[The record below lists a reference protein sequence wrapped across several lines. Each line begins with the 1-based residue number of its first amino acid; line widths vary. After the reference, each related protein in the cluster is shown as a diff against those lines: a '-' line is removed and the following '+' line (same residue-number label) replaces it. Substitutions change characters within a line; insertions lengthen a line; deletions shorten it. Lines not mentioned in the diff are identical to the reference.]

1 MFKRRP
7 ASLPR
12 DAPPTPRPPGPPRLA
27 DRLLN
32 WLVAPHLRE
41 DLLGDL
47 HEVYRKQV
55 EEVGPDQARRF
66 YWWQTITYLRPLII
80 KRKAAQP
87 NEYPPPFLLSPAMIR
102 NYVKIAWRNLVHA
115 KSFSLINGFGLALGL
130 ASALLIFVVVHH
142 ETSYDQYHKNGDRMY
157 RVETVNVRNSEAHAG
172 TYTEMTAVLRNEVP
186 EIERVVPIYR
196 ASGQSLA
203 VPQESKSFKE
213 PIAFTENGL
222 FALLDYEWSSG
233 DARTALLRPNQVV
246 LTESYAQKFFGTT
259 DAVGKTVLLGDDI
272 NLSVAGVLK
281 DHPANTNFPFD
292 VLVSLPTLKRISP
305 DYDTHGWG
313 GFGDNYQVYTLLR
326 QGIRPEQLTKRFHGI
341 QVKYQKDPETIK
353 NQHFVLNSLA
363 QLHYGYNFSG
373 RQANVN
379 LLNILSLIG
388 AFVLLI
394 ACINFM
400 NLTTAK
406 ALRRA
411 KEIGIRKA
419 VGSNRL
425 ALIYQFMTEAGL
437 LISIATLLAL
447 LLAWVMLPSA
457 ANLMG
462 LPLKTS
468 DLFSWQAGAF
478 VVLLVVLTT
487 LLAGTYPAFRLSGMP
502 PIWALKSNKLPQAG
516 GSITFRQGLVVVQFT
531 VSMILISSTLFI
543 NRQLSLF
550 KNANLG
556 FNQNAIITV
565 GLPNNDP
572 GKLQT
577 LRSQLVASPQ
587 IKDVSFS
594 FNSPSAE
601 SNWMQGIQY
610 RNGTDP
616 IEIRTQMKM
625 VDAHFLETY
634 GIQLIAG
641 DAFREGDT
649 LPKFIANEV
658 FLKRLGI
665 DRPEKAIGQMVYF
678 GDSQESAP
686 IIGVVKTFHVNSLH
700 QGIDPTL
707 MQVVPKHFHQA
718 GIKLATENLS
728 AETLNA
734 TLSTIET
741 VWKATFP
748 NKVFSYEFLDETLAQ
763 AYQNETRTAQLIE
776 TATLVAILI
785 ACLGLFGLATFAAES
800 RTKEIG
806 VRKVLG
812 ASVASIVA
820 LLSKDFLKPVLV
832 AMLLA
837 APIAWYGVSE
847 WLKNFEYKINIDW
860 WVFAVAGAFAIMV
873 ALLTVSFQSIRAAL
887 MNPVKSLRTE

>member
-1 MFKRRP
+1 MSTNNK
-7 ASLPR
+7 
-12 DAPPTPRPPGPPRLA
+12 PTSQPPRVA

-47 HEVYRKQV
+47 HEVYARQLQ
-55 EEVGPDQARRF
+55 EVGPGPARRF
-66 YWWQTITYLRPLII
+66 YWRQTLTYLRPSII
-80 KRKAAQP
+80 KRKPTDQHPAD
-87 NEYPPPFLLSPAMIR
+87 YPLPFLLSPAMIR
-102 NYVKIAWRNLVHA
+102 NYVKIAWRNLTHA
-115 KSFSLINGFGLALGL
+115 KSFSLINGFGLTLGL
-130 ASALLIFVVVHH
+130 ACALLIFVVVSH
-142 ETSYDQYHKNGDRMY
+142 ETSYDLHHKNADRIY
-157 RVETVNVRNSEAHAG
+157 RVETVNMGNSEAHAG

-186 EIERVVPIYR
+186 EIDRVAPVYR
-196 ASGQSLA
+196 TSGQSIA
-203 VPQESKSFKE
+203 VPQEGKFFKE
-213 PIAFTENGL
+213 PVAFADNDL
-222 FALLDYEWSSG
+222 FKLLDYEWVSG
-233 DARTALLRPNQVV
+233 DANTALTRPNQVV
-246 LTESYAQKFFGTT
+246 LTESHAQKLFGTM
-259 DAVGKTVLLGDDI
+259 DVLGKTVLLGDDH
-272 NLSVAGVLK
+272 NLSVTGVLK
-281 DHPANTNFPFD
+281 DHPATTNFPFD

-326 QGIRPEQLTKRFHGI
+326 QGIRPEQLANRFRAI
-341 QVKYQKDPETIK
+341 QVKYQQDPETIK
-353 NQHFVLNSLA
+353 NQHFELNPLS

-373 RQANVN
+373 RQANQK
-379 LLNILSLIG
+379 LLTILSLIG

-394 ACINFM
+394 ACINFI

-411 KEIGIRKA
+411 KEVGIRKA
-419 VGSNRL
+419 VGSTRL
-425 ALIYQFMTEAGL
+425 TLIYQFITEAGL
-437 LISIATLLAL
+437 LTFIATLLAL
-447 LLAWVMLPSA
+447 LLARTMLPAA
-457 ANLMG
+457 ANMMG
-462 LPLKTS
+462 LPLKTR
-468 DLFSWQAGAF
+468 DLFSWPVGTF
-478 VVLLVVLTT
+478 VTLLFIMTT
-487 LLAGTYPAFRLSGMP
+487 LLAGTYPAFRLSGMS
-502 PIWALKSNKLPQAG
+502 PIWALKNNKLPRVA
-516 GSITFRQGLVVVQFT
+516 GSITFRQSLVVVQFT

-550 KNANLG
+550 KNADLG
-556 FNQNAIITV
+556 FNKNAVITV

-577 LRSQLVASPQ
+577 LRSQLIGSPQ

-610 RNGTDP
+610 RKSTQP
-616 IEIRTQMKM
+616 VEIRTQMKM
-625 VDAHFLETY
+625 VDAHFLTTY

-641 DAFREGDT
+641 EAFREGDT
-649 LPKFIANEV
+649 LPKLIANEV
-658 FLKRLGI
+658 FLKRMGI
-665 DRPEKAIGQMVYF
+665 DKPEKAIGQLVYF

-707 MQVVPKHFHQA
+707 LQVVPKHYYQA
-718 GIKLATENLS
+718 GIRLAAENAS

-734 TLSTIET
+734 TIATIESI
-741 VWKATFP
+741 WKATFP
-748 NKVFSYEFLDETLAQ
+748 NKVFSYEFLDETLAR
-763 AYQNETRTAQLIE
+763 AYHNETRTAQLIE

-785 ACLGLFGLATFAAES
+785 ACLGLFGLATFSAES

-812 ASVASIVA
+812 ASVASIVG
-820 LLSKDFLKPVLV
+820 LLSGDFLKPVL
-832 AMLLA
+832 AAILIA
-837 APIAWYGVSE
+837 APIAWYGISE
-847 WLKNFEYKINIDW
+847 WLKTFEYKINVEW
-860 WVFAVAGAFAIMV
+860 WVFGLAGLLAVGI